1 MSANNFRMYD
11 TKYFTQV
18 WESAALFKEEYTHCA
33 LYTAPT
39 YTTGALTGVTTLI
52 NDNNSLENDV
62 IDKLYYLLYARY
74 GNAPIAHYD
83 ETQFKYNIFALIFQ
97 YGPSWQKELKLQ
109 QKLRALKDDEIQE
122 GQFAIYNHAAHDA
135 TAPSTH
141 TKTELD
147 YINDQNT
154 TRMKKGKLTAY
165 NDLLVL
171 LKRDVTKAFIDRFA
185 KLFNPIIDP
194 YNNGYYYSTKI
205 NDEEMAND

>member
-18 WESAALFKEEYTHCA
+18 WESSTLFKEDYTQCS

-39 YTTGALTGVTTLI
+39 YNITNGVTTLT

-74 GNAPIAHYD
+74 GNTPIAFYD
-83 ETQFKYNIFALIFQ
+83 ENQFKYNVFALIFE

-109 QKLRALKDDEIQE
+109 QKLRTLQEDELQE
-122 GQFAIYNHAAHDA
+122 GHFAIYNHAAHDA
-135 TAPSTH
+135 TAPSTN

-154 TRMKKGKLTAY
+154 TRTKKGKLTAY
-165 NDLLVL
+165 NDLLIL
-171 LKRDVTKAFIDRFA
+171 LKKDVTKAFIDKFA

-194 YNNGYYYSTKI
+194 YRHGYYYTTKI
-205 NDEEMAND
+205 NDEETVDD

>member
-1 MSANNFRMYD
+1 MPANNFRMYN
-11 TKYFTQV
+11 TQYFTQV
-18 WESAALFKEEYTHCA
+18 WESSTLFKEEYTHCS

-39 YTTGALTGVTTLI
+39 YTTTNGVTTLT

-62 IDKLYYLLYARY
+62 IDKLYHLLYARY
-74 GNAPIAHYD
+74 GNAPIAFYD
-83 ETQFKYNIFALIFQ
+83 ENQFKYNVFALIFE

-109 QKLRALKDDEIQE
+109 QKLRVLKDDEIQE

-135 TAPSTH
+135 TAPSTN

-154 TRMKKGKLTAY
+154 TRMKKGKLASY

-185 KLFNPIIDP
+185 RLFNPIIDP
-194 YNNGYYYSTKI
+194 YGNGYYYATEI
-205 NDEEMAND
+205 NDEEMVDD